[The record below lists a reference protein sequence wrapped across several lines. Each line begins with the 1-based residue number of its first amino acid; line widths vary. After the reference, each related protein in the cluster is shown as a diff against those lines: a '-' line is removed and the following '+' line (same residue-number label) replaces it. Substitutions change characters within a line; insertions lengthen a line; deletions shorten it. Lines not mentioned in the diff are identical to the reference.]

1 MLTTE
6 LIIERALPIL
16 LHHGVKRAGLF
27 GSFVHGEANDR
38 SDIDIDMLVEL
49 RSGSSLIELA
59 SLQLDLQERFSRKV
73 DLVEYAGLKPMLR
86 ASILNDEVRFH
97 G

>member
-6 LIIERALPIL
+6 LIIEGALPIL

-38 SDIDIDMLVEL
+38 SDIDMLVEL

>member
-38 SDIDIDMLVEL
+38 SDIDMLVEL